1 MIPDRGGSQVLN
13 GRRQR
18 LPEDAW
24 LDSDPAIS
32 ERHMLGGTQS
42 NPRESYPGC
51 RHRALTSNSESLRYL
66 PLTCHTALPWGSGET
81 DLQHIIYQQMNVTA
95 GPCAS
100 GGREEG

>member
-42 NPRESYPGC
+42 NPRESFLIE
-51 RHRALTSNSESLRYL
+51 RFMIALQVADT
-66 PLTCHTALPWGSGET
+66 
-81 DLQHIIYQQMNVTA
+81 
-95 GPCAS
+95 GP
-100 GGREEG
+100 